1 MIEETLYTTLTGNA
15 TVAGIV
21 GTRVHPVK
29 LPQNTALE
37 AITFSHIS
45 GPRDVSLSGASGTA
59 RARLRIDCW
68 AERYREAK
76 VLMKAVRGALD
87 AVSGAVAAMGEI
99 DFYDDEAE
107 VYRTSIDYY
116 FHHAEA

>member
-1 MIEETLYTTLTGNA
+1 MIEETLYSTLTADSTVNGI
-15 TVAGIV
+15 VAG
-21 GTRVHPVK
+21 RVYPVK
-29 LPQNTALE
+29 LPQNATLE

-45 GPRDVSLSGASGTA
+45 GPRDVSLAGASGTA

-76 VLMKAVRGALD
+76 VLMAAVRGALD
-87 AVSGAVAAMGEI
+87 AVSGALAATGEI